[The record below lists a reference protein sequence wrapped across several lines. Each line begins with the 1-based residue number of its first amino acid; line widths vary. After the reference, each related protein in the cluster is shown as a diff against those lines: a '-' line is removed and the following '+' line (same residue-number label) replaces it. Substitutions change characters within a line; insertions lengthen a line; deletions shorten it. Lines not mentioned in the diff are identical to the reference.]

1 MERYTTLLSLI
12 DAGESWDDNG
22 KVYNLWS
29 VLQIFFFLF
38 FYNIIDLMP
47 GAQILSFPIVA

>member
-29 VLQIFFFLF
+29 VLQFVFL
-38 FYNIIDLMP
+38 YNIIDLMP